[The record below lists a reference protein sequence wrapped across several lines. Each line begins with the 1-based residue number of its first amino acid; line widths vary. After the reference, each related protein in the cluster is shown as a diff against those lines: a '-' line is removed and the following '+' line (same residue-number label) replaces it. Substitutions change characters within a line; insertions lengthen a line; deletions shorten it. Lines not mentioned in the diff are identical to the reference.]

1 MTVISAQPALTVS
14 RVHKSYGKFVAVAD
28 VEIAVH
34 SGSICALI
42 GPNGAGK
49 STLVGIISGNVR
61 PDRGKIMLHGMD
73 VTKKPNWR
81 RGRLGL
87 ARSFQTANV
96 FNSLS
101 ILDNVAI
108 AAAIA
113 VRRTA
118 WRLAVTRRADAEA
131 AVARSALDQTG
142 LAGMEHLRAADL
154 AQGDRKRLEIA
165 LALAAGGDVLVLD
178 EPTAGMAQRE
188 TSIVAEVLRRLSMS
202 GTGILLVEHDFELV
216 RELADKV
223 VVMNEGRIMFEGTVE
238 EVTKSKVVRD
248 IYLESGE

>member
-1 MTVISAQPALTVS
+1 VTVDPTQAALS
-14 RVHKSYGKFVAVAD
+14 IANIRKSYGKFVAVDD
-28 VEIAVH
+28 VDIDV
-34 SGSICALI
+34 SPGSICALI

-49 STLVGIISGNVR
+49 STLVGIVSGNVR
-61 PDRGKIMLHGMD
+61 PDSGWVMLHGMD
-73 VTKKPNWR
+73 VTRRPIWR
-81 RGRLGL
+81 RAGLGL

-101 ILDNVAI
+101 ILDNVTI

-118 WRLAVTRRADAEA
+118 WRLAVTRRSGPEA
-131 AVARSALDQTG
+131 AAARSALGRTG

-178 EPTAGMAQRE
+178 EPTAGVAQQE
-188 TSIVAEVLRRLSMS
+188 ASIIVEVLRGLSTSGMS
-202 GTGILLVEHDFELV
+202 ILLVEHDFELV

-223 VVMNEGRIMFEGTVE
+223 VVMNEGRVVFEGTAE

-248 IYLESGE
+248 IYLEVAG